1 MYSLVRPSGHR
12 GDEAPWCVR
21 SQMYS
26 PFLSLAAGSPSQM
39 AWISSEFCLTCV
51 EIKFYGAFVLNRRVD
66 LHAIFM
72 IPARWRGDAGSS
84 SLDGA
89 RTAASSPRNDLV
101 KNCRVH
107 PTHWLISTQSLTLV
121 SPHLVA
127 LGVPSLSVCWL
138 GTAQIWGSSRWVA
151 TLLLLRQ
158 AVNLHCNK
166 SVSKKLRPITVISC
180 PPRWSTYSG
189 QVLNTSTVS
198 FT

>member
-1 MYSLVRPSGHR
+1 M
-12 GDEAPWCVR
+12 
-21 SQMYS
+21 
-26 PFLSLAAGSPSQM
+26 
-39 AWISSEFCLTCV
+39 
-51 EIKFYGAFVLNRRVD
+51 EIKFHGAIALNRRVD
-66 LHAIFM
+66 LRAIFM

-138 GTAQIWGSSRWVA
+138 GTAQIWGSSRCVA
-151 TLLLLRQ
+151 TEEFERQ

-166 SVSKKLRPITVISC
+166 SVSKKLRPAWKSKVHGAFLHAIFMLSLIHI
-180 PPRWSTYSG
+180 
-189 QVLNTSTVS
+189 
-198 FT
+198 